1 MFVYINSGA
10 RMTWRRDNSGSSLAS
25 GGTTFD
31 TSFNTNTQIKAA
43 GGKSDTFAS
52 YPASSAPQQKVRFNG
67 ASMVLESVPAPAP
80 TVRGTVTGASGDAV
94 PPAPPK
100 VSVSTASGARL
111 LPPPRVVATERIDAE
126 VGEGVQADDVATDAQ
141 AEQKSSADQE
151 AREDLQGLLRALQS
165 ARLEES
171 GNTARAAE
179 EAPAEAT
186 VGSFQMSDDGAAML
200 FSTG

>member
-1 MFVYINSGA
+1 
-10 RMTWRRDNSGSSLAS
+10 MTWRRDSSGASLAS

-43 GGKSDTFAS
+43 GGKNDTFAS

-80 TVRGTVTGASGDAV
+80 VRGTVTGASGDAL

-111 LPPPRVVATERIDAE
+111 LPPPRVAAARIDAE
-126 VGEGVQADDVATDAQ
+126 AGEGLLAVETTDAQ
-141 AEQKSSADQE
+141 AAGETEQKTSADQE
-151 AREDLQGLLRALQS
+151 ARDDLQGLLRALQS

-171 GNTARAAE
+171 SAPRSVE
-179 EAPAEAT
+179 ETSAEAT
-186 VGSFQMSDDGAAML
+186 VGTFQMSDDGAAML